1 MGRKLRMTQTI
12 IGSNNGISN
21 TRFGKDQVYEIGDD
35 LAYKGADYYISER
48 LAGIFLNGL
57 EQEYGRIP
65 KCAELVEEGDE
76 ISADEIEDDEEV
88 QKILAQEKAMKVAP
102 KNKDAADLKERE
114 KSGFRGKLKRNGK

>member
-1 MGRKLRMTQTI
+1 MGRKLRMTQTV

-21 TRFGKDQVYEIGDD
+21 TRFGKNQVYEIGDD

-57 EQEYGRIP
+57 EEEHGRIP

-76 ISADEIEDDEEV
+76 ISDDVIEDEEV
-88 QKILAQEKAMKVAP
+88 QKILAQEKAMKASP
-102 KNKDAADLKERE
+102 ENKDAANLKERE